1 MLSLTTSLNV
11 IQDPRHLAGPDRRR
25 RGRAER
31 RREQEALQDDDQHG
45 DGQHS
50 VPRRRRQEHLPEEQP
65 DLPQAGVGA
74 LQGKVLI
81 LCVHHFIGYFL
92 ITIQGFQ

>member
-11 IQDPRHLAGPDRRR
+11 IQDPRHLAGPGRRR

-45 DGQHS
+45 DGQHP

-74 LQGKVLI
+74 LQGTVII
-81 LCVHHFIGYFL
+81 L
-92 ITIQGFQ
+92 